1 MNDLIVKMTTK
12 LVLPFIQLY
21 GLYVII
27 NGHLSP
33 GGAFPGGAIFA
44 TSIVLFTIVFG
55 LRIGQKR
62 LPHTVSSK
70 IETGGIFVFLL
81 FGLTGIALGYQFLT
95 NQEAGFPMGEFGSI
109 LSAGFIPIIT
119 FALGIKVMSAVVTL
133 FHTMME
139 EE

>member
-12 LVLPFIQLY
+12 IVLPFIQLY

-44 TSIVLFTIVFG
+44 TSIVLFSIVFG
-55 LRIGQKR
+55 LRTGKKR
-62 LPHTVSSK
+62 LPHAVSSK
-70 IETGGIFVFLL
+70 IETGGVFVFIV
-81 FGLTGIALGYQFLT
+81 FGLSGIAMGYNFLT
-95 NQEAGFPMGEFGSI
+95 NQEAGFPMGEWGRI

-119 FALGIKVMSAVVTL
+119 FALGLKVMSAVVTL